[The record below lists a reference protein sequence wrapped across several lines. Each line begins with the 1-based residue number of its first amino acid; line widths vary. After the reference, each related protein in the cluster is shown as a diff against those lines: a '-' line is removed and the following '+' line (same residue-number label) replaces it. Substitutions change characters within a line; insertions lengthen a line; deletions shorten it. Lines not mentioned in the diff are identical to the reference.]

1 MFEHAILEP
10 AAQRRGTKRRD
21 TVAWMGR
28 LNLLAVPTLAL
39 SVTLAYPLAL
49 IFNTAR
55 QATYALSSTAFF
67 DALAHTVEIALA
79 ATSGAMALA
88 FVFAAVL
95 AFAPFPG
102 SRALG
107 HLVDTTL
114 ALPTF
119 LTTLAL
125 TFAYGSAGVMNGA
138 LGAIFGAG
146 GPRLDFLYSPWGV
159 ILSEITIYMPFV
171 MRPLLAAFDAIEPAR
186 IEIAAGLGA
195 GVVRIFLSV
204 ILPEAIPALLA
215 GGSLCLLLTM
225 NEFGVVLFI
234 GAKGVITLPLLVYDK
249 AVQEFDYPAACAIA
263 SVNIVLGLT
272 LFSTYRLL
280 IGRLAGSGAR

>member
-1 MFEHAILEP
+1 
-10 AAQRRGTKRRD
+10 
-21 TVAWMGR
+21 MGR
-28 LNLLAVPTLAL
+28 FNLLAVPALAL
-39 SVTLAYPLAL
+39 AVTLGYPLVL
-49 IFNTAR
+49 ILNTAR
-55 QATYALSSTAFF
+55 HATYALSSAVFLN
-67 DALAHTVEIALA
+67 ALIHTVEIAVA
-79 ATSGAMALA
+79 STSGAMALA
-88 FVFAAVL
+88 FVSAAVL

-125 TFAYGSAGVMNGA
+125 TFAYGSAGVANGA
-138 LGAIFGAG
+138 LAAIFGAG

-159 ILSEITIYMPFV
+159 ILSEITIYMPFA

-186 IEIAAGLGA
+186 IEVAAGLG
-195 GVVRIFLSV
+195 GGILRIFRHV

-249 AVQEFDYPAACAIA
+249 AIQEFDYPAACAIA
-263 SVNIVLGLT
+263 TVNIALGLT
-272 LFSTYRLL
+272 LFATYRLL